1 MGGSS
6 FDVGAFSIL
15 RQLDRG
21 LTAGWPLV
29 GRNLIAAQ
37 YRSRKL
43 SQKVDKSP
51 YFYFREQ
58 VQLLKLKPELSCN
71 EDLRNKN
78 SEVSCERPNLP

>member
-29 GRNLIAAQ
+29 GRNLIAT
-37 YRSRKL
+37 
-43 SQKVDKSP
+43 
-51 YFYFREQ
+51 
-58 VQLLKLKPELSCN
+58 
-71 EDLRNKN
+71 
-78 SEVSCERPNLP
+78 